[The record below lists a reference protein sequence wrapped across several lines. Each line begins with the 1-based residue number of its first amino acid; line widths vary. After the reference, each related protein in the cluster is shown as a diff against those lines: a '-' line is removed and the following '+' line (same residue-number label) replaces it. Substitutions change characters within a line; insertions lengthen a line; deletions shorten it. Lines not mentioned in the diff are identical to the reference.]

1 MNIYFREMKAN
12 RKSLIIWSICMVL
25 FMFMSMQ
32 KYAGLAG
39 SGADIGNFTAM
50 LDTMP
55 KALQALLGLS
65 TLDITTPI
73 GYYGVLFPFL
83 LLIGGIHASMLAANM
98 ISKEEQL
105 KTTEFLMTKPLS
117 RNSIITSKIMAS
129 ITNIVVINIVTFIST
144 IVFLRSYTT
153 DPILTKIILATI
165 GMLFVQLLFMA
176 IGVAMATMSKNHK
189 KSGSATVFILLSCYF
204 LSLIIDMSGKL
215 DMLNFL
221 TPFKYFTAKDFL
233 ISNKLDVGYIILTIA
248 IMIAVLIPA
257 YRKYNKRDL
266 NF

>member
-176 IGVAMATMSKNHK
+176 IGVAMATMSKNYK

>member
-12 RKSLIIWSICMVL
+12 RKSLIIWSICMIL
-25 FMFMSMQ
+25 FMLMSMQ

-39 SGADIGNFTAM
+39 SGAAIGNFTAM

-65 TLDITTPI
+65 SLDITTPI

-83 LLIGGIHASMLAANM
+83 LLIGGIHASMLGTNM
-98 ISKEEQL
+98 ISKEERD
-105 KTTEFLMTKPLS
+105 KTVEFLMAKPVS
-117 RNSIITSKIMAS
+117 KSSIITSKIMAS
-129 ITNIVVINIVTFIST
+129 ITNIVVVNVVTFIST

-153 DPILTKIILATI
+153 DPILTKIILATV
-165 GMLFVQLLFMA
+165 GMIFVQLLFMV
-176 IGVAMATMSKNHK
+176 IGVGMATMSKNYK
-189 KSGSATVFILLSCYF
+189 KSGSTTVFILLSCYF

-215 DMLNFL
+215 EMLNFL
-221 TPFKYFTAKDFL
+221 SPFKYFDAKQFL
-233 ISNKLDVGYIILTIA
+233 ISNKLNVGYIILTLA
-248 IMIAVLIPA
+248 IMIVVLIPA
-257 YRKYNKRDL
+257 YRKYNKRDF